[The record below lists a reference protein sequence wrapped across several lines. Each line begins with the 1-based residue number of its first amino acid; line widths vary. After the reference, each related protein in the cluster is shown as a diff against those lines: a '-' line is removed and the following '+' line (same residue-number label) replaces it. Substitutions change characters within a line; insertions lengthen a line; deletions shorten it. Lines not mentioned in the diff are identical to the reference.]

1 MFKDYIMILVG
12 TLQRTHRQ
20 YIRYQSALDD
30 TLIGIE
36 NLNYGYLTHRIL
48 DPQILGK
55 YLEAVE
61 DDLEETA
68 PEYVP
73 VLQVYINTIITL

>member
-1 MFKDYIMILVG
+1 MVHYKESTDNI
-12 TLQRTHRQ
+12 
-20 YIRYQSALDD
+20 SALDD

-36 NLNYGYLTHRIL
+36 NLNSGYLTHRIL

-68 PEYVP
+68 PELNQYS
-73 VLQVYINTIITL
+73 QVYINTMVIL